1 MHPPAG
7 YTKALPGQVYKLQRS
22 LYGLKQASRQWNLE
36 LTKFLTGKGFVQSKS
51 DYSLFSWHNGDH
63 CIFVL
68 VYVDDLLVTGN
79 DVDGIAQLK
88 QSLHSAYTIK
98 DLGLA
103 RYFLGIEISRSSA
116 GTSLNQRKYITD
128 ILSDAG
134 MTGCK
139 PAKFPLPQGLHLSTI
154 TGPALDDPEPYRR
167 LIGRLLYLTLTRPD
181 ISYAVQHLSQIL
193 RSLAEPHYQA
203 VVHVLRYLKGTVN
216 KGLFYPADCDLCL
229 HAYCDA
235 DWGSC
240 RFSARSLTGYCVF
253 LGSSLISWKTKK
265 QKTVAKS
272 SAEAEY
278 RAMSAT
284 TSELEWI
291 AQLLQDFCIPL
302 HLPIPLYCDNKA
314 AMHIA
319 ANPVFHERTKHLRID
334 CHYTRDKLLEGFLQT
349 SYVPSRDQLADLF
362 TKPLGELHHNFLI
375 SRLGL
380 VDSCLLYTSPSPR
393 D

>member
-1 MHPPAG
+1 
-7 YTKALPGQVYKLQRS
+7 
-22 LYGLKQASRQWNLE
+22 
-36 LTKFLTGKGFVQSKS
+36 
-51 DYSLFSWHNGDH
+51 
-63 CIFVL
+63 
-68 VYVDDLLVTGN
+68 
-79 DVDGIAQLK
+79 
-88 QSLHSAYTIK
+88 
-98 DLGLA
+98 
-103 RYFLGIEISRSSA
+103 
-116 GTSLNQRKYITD
+116 
-128 ILSDAG
+128 

-139 PAKFPLPQGLHLSTI
+139 PAKFPLPQGLKLSSI
-154 TGPALDDPEPYRR
+154 TGPVLDDPEPYRR

-181 ISYAVQHLSQIL
+181 ISYAVQHLSQFL

-240 RFSARSLTGYCVF
+240 RFSARSVTGYCVF

-278 RAMSAT
+278 MAMSAT

-349 SYVPSRDQLADLF
+349 SYVPSRNQLADMF
-362 TKPLGELHHNFLI
+362 TKRLGELHLD
-375 SRLGL
+375 LAKQ
-380 VDSCLLYTSPSPR
+380 TR
-393 D
+393 DPKPEPNNPNPYPNRHPK